1 MVHHYM
7 CSNCDV
13 TYYRKTYRYFCTR
26 AVEDMAI
33 SDLKEMCTESE
44 RVCISDRLLQ
54 CNCLIDVDHFNIL
67 ASDSNKIRRLVKEGM
82 SIKRDKPFLNF
93 FL

>member
-13 TYYRKTYRYFCTR
+13 AYYRKTYRYFCTR

-44 RVCISDRLLQ
+44 SL
-54 CNCLIDVDHFNIL
+54 HF
-67 ASDSNKIRRLVKEGM
+67 
-82 SIKRDKPFLNF
+82 
-93 FL
+93 